1 MAKKMVTK
9 NTNWIEISLI
19 FVGGLFLFTYG
30 LAAQE
35 IIGFES
41 RFYLF
46 ALEMWRHG
54 PTWFPLTYQQPY
66 PDYPATS
73 TFLIYAFSKMSN
85 SLNKFSAV
93 FPSALAASITLATTY
108 AIGSLYSKR
117 WGLSGVLFLL
127 FTSLFV
133 MEARTISLDQYVTAI
148 TTLSFFLVYSSQV
161 QRHSKKVWWVLP
173 LLVLGFLFRG
183 PLGLVIPAGVV
194 CTLFLLEKN
203 WKRFFLFGTLA
214 AVLLVICS
222 LILLGL
228 AYLAG
233 NNAFMHEVM
242 QKEVL
247 GRMQDLKT
255 PPFYFYFVD
264 SLGSYAIT
272 YPLAILI
279 LIGMLPS
286 LKNDLIKKLTGWI
299 LVIMIGLSI
308 PGDKKVRYILPIAPA
323 LALICGYLFI
333 ATSEKKYFYFLQRG
347 LVWFCCFFPSLCLG
361 VSFYI
366 YHKHPNLI
374 FYFYPA
380 VTFLF
385 IMQLGAFFLIKQSL
399 RVLMIAALAFVGSYI
414 LIVEPINIDI
424 NKSREFVRTAEEMR
438 QDQHAKLAFY
448 QEEKDGWV
456 IKYLIN
462 MSQEENPLF
471 ITNLKELTEFKDPAF
486 FITVKEKFNHI
497 ENPHLFQV
505 HLNGKIGRKDII
517 VFSKKG

>member
-1 MAKKMVTK
+1 MVTK
-9 NTNWIEISLI
+9 NTNWIEVSLI
-19 FVGGLFLFTYG
+19 FVAGLFLFTFG
-30 LAAQE
+30 LASQE

-73 TFLIYAFSKMSN
+73 TFLIYAFAKLIHG
-85 SLNKFSAV
+85 LNKFSAV

-127 FTSLFV
+127 FTSAFI
-133 MEARTISLDQYVTAI
+133 MEARTISLDQYITAI
-148 TTLSFFLVYSSQV
+148 TTLSFYIVYSSQI
-161 QRHSKKVWWVLP
+161 QRHPKKVWWVLP
-173 LLVLGFLFRG
+173 LLALGFLFRG

-194 CTLFLLEKN
+194 STLFLLEKDI
-203 WKRFFLFGTLA
+203 KRFFLFGFFA
-214 AVLLVICS
+214 ASLLVICS
-222 LILLGL
+222 LILVSL
-228 AYLAG
+228 AYLSG
-233 NNAFMHEVM
+233 GDAFMHEVM

-264 SLGSYAIT
+264 SFGSYAIT

-299 LVIMIGLSI
+299 LVIILGLSI

-323 LALICGYLFI
+323 LSLICGYLFV
-333 ATSEKKYFYFLQRG
+333 ATNEKKYFYFLQKG
-347 LVWFCCFFPSLCLG
+347 LIWFFCFFPSLCFG
-361 VSFYI
+361 VTFYI
-366 YHKHPNLI
+366 YHKHPNLS

-380 VTFLF
+380 ITFLC

-399 RVLMIAALAFVGSYI
+399 RVLMIAMLAFVGSYI

-424 NKSREFVRTAEEMR
+424 NKSREFVRTTEELR

-456 IKYLIN
+456 IKYLLN
-462 MSQEENPLF
+462 MPHEEHPLF
-471 ITNLKELTEFKDPAF
+471 ITNSKELSEFKEHAF
-486 FITVKEKFNHI
+486 FITLKEKFNRI
-497 ENPHLFQV
+497 ENSHLFQV
-505 HLNGKIGRKDII
+505 RLNGKIGRKDII
-517 VFSKKG
+517 VFTKG